1 MTVPP
6 PASGRTAAPGARA
19 RRRVRTGEPV
29 AYDFRKPI
37 QLSREHARILHV
49 GFDGFARQ
57 GQTVLTSGLR
67 TPCQMTLASIVQRSY
82 AEYVDSLDETT
93 CMTIF
98 TAEPIHGAGVLEL
111 PLPIAMTC
119 IDHMLGGPGGPQQPN
134 RPLSEIEVSVIRG
147 LVERLLA
154 EMRYSLA
161 AVVAVDPSI
170 TGVEHSP
177 RFAQV
182 AGAADVMVVA
192 TFELRV
198 GEGVHPMTLCL
209 PFSGLLPH
217 LAAAVARAAVSDR
230 EQAQRTLSAE
240 QLHAQ
245 LQHVP
250 MVVSVR
256 FRPTTLTPAELGE
269 LRVGEV
275 VRLSHPAAAPLD
287 VTVDGT
293 TFAHATAGSR
303 GRRLAAQVVA
313 LPEKES

>member
-1 MTVPP
+1 M
-6 PASGRTAAPGARA
+6 RA
-19 RRRVRTGEPV
+19 RRRVRSGEPV
-29 AYDFRKPI
+29 AYDFSKPI

-57 GQTVLTSGLR
+57 GQTVFTSGLR
-67 TPCQMTLASIVQRSY
+67 TPCQMTLSSIVQRSY
-82 AEYVDSLDETT
+82 AEYVDSLDEAT

-111 PLPIAMTC
+111 PLPVAMAC

-161 AVVAVDPSI
+161 PVVAVDPAI

-192 TFELRV
+192 TFELRM
-198 GEGVHPMTLCL
+198 GEAAHPITLCL
-209 PFSGLLPH
+209 PFSGVLPH
-217 LAAAVARAAVSDR
+217 LVAAVARAAVSDR

-256 FRPTTLTPAELGE
+256 LRPTTLTPEELGD
-269 LRVGEV
+269 LRVGDV

-287 VTVDGT
+287 VTVGET
-293 TFAHATAGSR
+293 TFAHATAGTR